1 MKAVVQRVQHASV
14 VVDGQIVGEIGQG
27 LLVLLGVAKNDNQ
40 AVADKLLNKVLDY
53 RIFPDADDKMNLSLK
68 NIGGELLVVS
78 QFTLVA
84 DTNKGLRP
92 SFSAAAPPELGR
104 ELYEYWVKE
113 AEKSIKNIATG
124 QFGSDMQVSLQNDG
138 PVTFILEAH
147 GGA

>member
-14 VVDGQIVGEIGQG
+14 EVGGQIVGEIGRG

-40 AVADKLLNKVLDY
+40 TVADKLLNKVLDY

-92 SFSAAAPPELGR
+92 SFSAAASPELGR

-113 AEKSIKNIATG
+113 AEKSIKNVATG

-138 PVTFILEAH
+138 PVTFILEA
-147 GGA
+147 

>member
-14 VVDGQIVGEIGQG
+14 EVAGETVGEVGRG
-27 LLVLLGVAKNDNQ
+27 LLVLLGVEKNDNQ
-40 AVADKLLNKVLDY
+40 TVADKLLNKVLDY
-53 RIFPDADDKMNLSLK
+53 RIFPDADAKMNLSLK

-84 DTNKGLRP
+84 NTNKGLRP

-113 AEKSIKNIATG
+113 AEKTIKNVATG

-138 PVTFILEAH
+138 PVTFILEA
-147 GGA
+147 

>member
-14 VVDGQIVGEIGQG
+14 EVGGETVGEVGRG
-27 LLVLLGVAKNDNQ
+27 LLVLLGVEKNDNQ
-40 AVADKLLNKVLDY
+40 TVADKLLNKVLDY

-84 DTNKGLRP
+84 NTNKGLRP

-104 ELYEYWVKE
+104 
-113 AEKSIKNIATG
+113 II
-124 QFGSDMQVSLQNDG
+124 
-138 PVTFILEAH
+138 
-147 GGA
+147 

>member
-40 AVADKLLNKVLDY
+40 AVADKLLNKVLGY
-53 RIFPDADDKMNLSLK
+53 RIFPDADNKMNLSLK

-113 AEKSIKNIATG
+113 AEKSIKNVATG

-138 PVTFILEAH
+138 PVTFILEVR

>member
-14 VVDGQIVGEIGQG
+14 EVGGETVGEVGRG
-27 LLVLLGVAKNDNQ
+27 LLVLLGVEKNDNQ
-40 AVADKLLNKVLDY
+40 TVADKLLNKVLDY

-84 DTNKGLRP
+84 NTNKGLRP
-92 SFSAAAPPELGR
+92 SFSAAAPPGLGR

-113 AEKSIKNIATG
+113 AEKSIKNVATG

-138 PVTFILEAH
+138 PVTFILEA
-147 GGA
+147 

>member
-1 MKAVVQRVQHASV
+1 M
-14 VVDGQIVGEIGQG
+14 
-27 LLVLLGVAKNDNQ
+27 LLGVEKNDNQ

-53 RIFPDADDKMNLSLK
+53 RVFPDADDKMNLSLK
-68 NIGGELLVVS
+68 PIGGELLVVS

-92 SFSAAAPPELGR
+92 SFSSAAPPDLGR

-113 AEKSIKNIATG
+113 AEKSIKNVATG

-138 PVTFILEAH
+138 PVTFILDVRGEA
-147 GGA
+147 

>member
-40 AVADKLLNKVLDY
+40 AVADKLLNKVLGY
-53 RIFPDADDKMNLSLK
+53 RIFPDADNKMNLSLK

-92 SFSAAAPPELGR
+92 RFSAAAPPELGR

-113 AEKSIKNIATG
+113 AEKSIKSVATG

-138 PVTFILEAH
+138 PVTFILEVH

>member
-40 AVADKLLNKVLDY
+40 AVADKLLNKVLGY
-53 RIFPDADDKMNLSLK
+53 RIFPDADNKMNLSLK

-113 AEKSIKNIATG
+113 AEKSIKSVATG

-138 PVTFILEAH
+138 PVTFILEVH

>member
-14 VVDGQIVGEIGQG
+14 AVDGQVVGDIGQG
-27 LLVLLGVAKNDNQ
+27 LLVLLGVAKDDSQ
-40 AVADKLLNKVLDY
+40 ALADKLLNKVLDY
-53 RIFPDADDKMNLSLK
+53 RIFPDTDDKMNLSLK
-68 NIGGELLVVS
+68 DIGGELLVVS

-84 DTNKGLRP
+84 DTKKGLRP

-113 AEKSIKNIATG
+113 AEKSIENVATG

-138 PVTFILEAH
+138 PVTFILEV
-147 GGA
+147 